1 SFVKFHLNMHRLI
14 FQVLTGFQNAFVN
27 SLARIYVLFFA
38 RRQLLTVNEPG
49 VCRYGS
55 MSDCCYGWKRN
66 HKQRCEA
73 ICVDGCKYGECVLPD
88 TCKCYPGY
96 TGKTCNQDIN
106 ECGLKPHVCKHR
118 CMNTHGSYKC
128 YCLNGYMLMPDGTC
142 ANSRTCTMV
151 NCQYGCEEV
160 KDDVRCLCPSSGL
173 QLAPNGKTCIDID
186 ECATGRAVCSFNRR
200 CINTFGSFY
209 CKCQIG
215 YELKHLNGRYVCVDI
230 NECIASTPKCN
241 LHAECLNIQGSFKCK
256 CKPGYTGNG
265 FECSVAHENSVKA
278 IHRLYGITKDKLK
291 KLFLHKKSAK
301 KHDDIKNTIPASKPH
316 VSPLD
321 YEDDLYPEGA
331 FSKWGESTEDIRK
344 DRKTIEQESVEE
356 EGEMEHLKNQTV
368 HEKKLR
374 GDVFF
379 SCLSVSE
386 CQSLFLDITVVD
398 CSFGRGS
405 CAWQQDAYDDFDWNP
420 TDHEFGDGYYMT
432 VPAFI
437 GHKSDVGRMKLLLT
451 DLEPKS
457 IYCLMFSYRLA
468 GERVGKLQ
476 VFLGNT
482 TSSPS
487 WEQTMGNDEQWRI
500 GQVEVDTGAETI
512 TFEAERGKGKTGEI
526 AVDAI
531 LLFSNLCSEDLLMLH
546 I

>member
-1 SFVKFHLNMHRLI
+1 
-14 FQVLTGFQNAFVN
+14 
-27 SLARIYVLFFA
+27 
-38 RRQLLTVNEPG
+38 
-49 VCRYGS
+49 

-66 HKQRCEA
+66 HKQLCEA

-88 TCKCYPGY
+88 TCKYYPGY
-96 TGKTCNQDIN
+96 TGKSCNQDIN
-106 ECGLKPHVCKHR
+106 ECGLKPHVCEHR

-173 QLAPNGKTCIDID
+173 QLAPNGKTCIDI
-186 ECATGRAVCSFNRR
+186 
-200 CINTFGSFY
+200 
-209 CKCQIG
+209 
-215 YELKHLNGRYVCVDI
+215 

-241 LHAECLNIQGSFKCK
+241 LYAECLNIQGSFKCK
-256 CKPGYTGNG
+256 CKLGYRGNG

-278 IHRLYGITKDKLK
+278 IHRMSGITKEKFK
-291 KLFLHKKSAK
+291 KLLLYKKSAK
-301 KHDDIKNTIPASKPH
+301 KHDDIKNTIPASKAH

-321 YEDDLYPEGA
+321 YEDDLYPEST

-356 EGEMEHLKNQTV
+356 EGEIEYLKNQTV

-374 GDVFF
+374 GDVFYKEAAVF
-379 SCLSVSE
+379 GPHIAYKKIPDLKE
-386 CQSLFLDITVVD
+386 NIQVVD
-398 CSFGRGS
+398 CSFGQGS
-405 CAWQQDAYDDFDWNP
+405 CAWQQDADDDFDWNP
-420 TDHEFGDGYYMT
+420 ADHEFGDGYYMT

-437 GHKSDVGRMKLLLT
+437 GHKRDIGRMKLLLT
-451 DLEPKS
+451 HLEPKS
-457 IYCLMFSYRLA
+457 IYCLIFSYQFT

-487 WEQTMGNDEQWRI
+487 WEQNMGNDERWRI
-500 GQVEVDTGAETI
+500 GQIEVHTGAETAMNV
-512 TFEAERGKGKTGEI
+512 TFEAECGKGKTGET

-531 LLFSNLCSEDLLMLH
+531 LLFSNLCFEDLLMLD

>member
-1 SFVKFHLNMHRLI
+1 MFCFLHCLRGH
-14 FQVLTGFQNAFVN
+14 
-27 SLARIYVLFFA
+27 
-38 RRQLLTVNEPG
+38 RQLLSVNGPG

-66 HKQRCEA
+66 HKQHCEA
-73 ICVDGCKYGECVLPD
+73 ICVDRCKYGECVLPD

-106 ECGLKPHVCKHR
+106 ECGLKPHVCEHR
-118 CMNTHGSYKC
+118 CMNTHGSNKC
-128 YCLNGYMLMPDGTC
+128 YCLNRYMLMPDGTC
-142 ANSRTCTMV
+142 SNSRTCTMV

-160 KDDVRCLCPSSGL
+160 KDDVRCLCPLSGL
-173 QLAPNGKTCIDID
+173 QLAPNEKTCIDID

-209 CKCQIG
+209 CKYQIG
-215 YELKHLNGRYVCVDI
+215 YKLKHLNGRYDCVDI

-256 CKPGYTGNG
+256 CKLGYRGNG

-278 IHRLYGITKDKLK
+278 IHRMPGIIKEKWK
-291 KLFLHKKSAK
+291 KLLLPKKNAK
-301 KHDDIKNTIPASKPH
+301 KHDDIKNTIPASKAH

-321 YEDDLYPEGA
+321 YEDDLYLEGA

-356 EGEMEHLKNQTV
+356 EEGEIEHLKNQTV

-374 GDVFF
+374 GDVFYKEAAVF
-379 SCLSVSE
+379 GPNSIQKNSRLKRK
-386 CQSLFLDITVVD
+386 LFLDITVVD

-405 CAWQQDAYDDFDWNP
+405 CAWQQDAIDFDWNP
-420 TDHEFGDGYYMT
+420 ADHEFGDGYYMT

-437 GHKSDVGRMKLLLT
+437 GHKGDVGRMKLLLT
-451 DLEPKS
+451 YLEPKS
-457 IYCLMFSYRLA
+457 ISCLIFSYRLA
-468 GERVGKLQ
+468 GERV
-476 VFLGNT
+476 
-482 TSSPS
+482 
-487 WEQTMGNDEQWRI
+487 EQSMGNDERWWI
-500 GQVEVDTGAETI
+500 GQIEVHTGAETAINI
-512 TFEAERGKGKTGEI
+512 TFEAERGKGKTGET

-531 LLFSNLCSEDLLMLH
+531 LLFSNLCSEDLVMLD